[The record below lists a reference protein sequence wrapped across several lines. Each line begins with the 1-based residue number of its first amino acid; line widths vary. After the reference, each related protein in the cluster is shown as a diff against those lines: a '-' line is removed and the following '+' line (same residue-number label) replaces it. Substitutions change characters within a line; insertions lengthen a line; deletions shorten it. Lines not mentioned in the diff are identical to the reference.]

1 LISTRR
7 RALARSA
14 VLTLVLAG
22 ILTVSTTTAANAHDG
37 LVESSPAADST
48 VSTEVTSIDL
58 EFSEDFL
65 DLGTATSAFAIQVE
79 GPDGK
84 FYNSGCVSLDGARIT
99 TAAALGE
106 SGDYTVVWQVVSSDG
121 HPTSDSFAFT
131 YDKPEEVTAATG
143 AANGITCEDAAP
155 ASAPVAETRGD
166 ETAVTLIVSGVIA
179 AMIVAGIVVFVLVR
193 RRKQTATTTED

>member
-1 LISTRR
+1 MTSTRR
-7 RALARSA
+7 RALARTA
-14 VLTLVLAG
+14 VLTFALAG
-22 ILTVSTTTAANAHDG
+22 ILTVTTATAANAHDG

-106 SGDYTVVWQVVSSDG
+106 SGEYTVVWQVVSSDG

-131 YDKPEEVTAATG
+131 YDKPQDVTAATG
-143 AANGITCEDAAP
+143 VANGVTCESATP
-155 ASAPVAETRGD
+155 AVTPDAETKGD
-166 ETAVTLIVSGVIA
+166 ETAVTLIVSGIIA
-179 AMIVAGIVVFVLVR
+179 VLIVVGIVVFLLVR
-193 RRKQTATTTED
+193 RSKRTATTTEN